1 MRAGGRERKE
11 ALGKGKRS
19 YAAACGRCQHNINVN
34 SNINNNIIFII
45 NISIN
50 IIINSNSSSSISS
63 SYARRC

>member
-1 MRAGGRERKE
+1 MRARGRERKE
-11 ALGKGKRS
+11 ALGKGKRC

-45 NISIN
+45 NI
-50 IIINSNSSSSISS
+50 IINSNSSSSISS

>member
-1 MRAGGRERKE
+1 MRARGRERKE
-11 ALGKGKRS
+11 ALGKGKRC

-34 SNINNNIIFII
+34 SNINNNLIFII

-50 IIINSNSSSSISS
+50 IIISSSISS

>member
-1 MRAGGRERKE
+1 MRARGRERKE
-11 ALGKGKRS
+11 ALVKGKRS

-45 NISIN
+45 NI
-50 IIINSNSSSSISS
+50 IINSNSSSSISS

>member
-1 MRAGGRERKE
+1 MRACGRERKE

-45 NISIN
+45 NIIISI
-50 IIINSNSSSSISS
+50 SFSS

>member
-1 MRAGGRERKE
+1 MRARGRERKE

-45 NISIN
+45 NIIISI
-50 IIINSNSSSSISS
+50 SFSS

>member
-1 MRAGGRERKE
+1 MRARGRERKE
-11 ALGKGKRS
+11 ALGKGKRC

-50 IIINSNSSSSISS
+50 IIISSSISS